1 MVFGMPAL
9 KHSFAAELVGSV
21 AELTGDAAEFSPA
34 EDEES
39 CGAPESLEPAS
50 DSLEVGSLEG
60 PLELSSQAVR
70 TDRAESVNAA
80 NPTARTF
87 LYEFMMFSI
96 ACTELDMEII
106 YKLFFIFL
114 CDFFDKGR

>member
-1 MVFGMPAL
+1 M
-9 KHSFAAELVGSV
+9 
-21 AELTGDAAEFSPA
+21 GDAAEFSPA

-80 NPTARTF
+80 NPTARIAITS
-87 LYEFMMFSI
+87 LRWTISTRWPLAAGSQSARALPKSGASWCCRNTADSI
-96 ACTELDMEII
+96 
-106 YKLFFIFL
+106 
-114 CDFFDKGR
+114 